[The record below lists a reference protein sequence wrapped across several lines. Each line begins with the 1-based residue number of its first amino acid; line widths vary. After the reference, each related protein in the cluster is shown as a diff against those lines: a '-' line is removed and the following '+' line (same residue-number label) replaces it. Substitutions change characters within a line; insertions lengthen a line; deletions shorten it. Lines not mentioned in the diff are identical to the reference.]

1 MLISLSYYILRF
13 NFINV
18 IICVFYR
25 CMKMMI
31 KDNTVLKIT
40 FQVLYYIIFF
50 FHYFINHI
58 VKLVKIIL
66 KYTYENIKYL
76 VLNVEST
83 SKFNYIYI
91 ISLYKIK
98 L

>member
-1 MLISLSYYILRF
+1 
-13 NFINV
+13 
-18 IICVFYR
+18 
-25 CMKMMI
+25 MKIMI
-31 KDNTVLKIT
+31 KDNTVLKII